1 MKTRTIQA
9 VAFKGGRP
17 VMPRTGSF
25 SVRGIIYGL
34 SGLVLRQGRESLV
47 GEDVGDRLID
57 VGVVGDVSHESSF
70 P

>member
-1 MKTRTIQA
+1 
-9 VAFKGGRP
+9 
-17 VMPRTGSF
+17 MPRTGSF